1 MIKSEDIK
9 INKPAPINTETILG
23 ELKARNIVPIR
34 WAVTGI
40 EDDSLILSVSYE
52 IV

>member
-9 INKPAPINTETILG
+9 INKPDQINTLTILR
-23 ELKARNIVPIR
+23 ELKTKNLVPIR